1 MVELNLSEPCP
12 CGSGKPGGECCWRG
26 GLAFVV
32 PEANPRPP
40 APKTGFAHPECYARS
55 LNDCSD
61 DISKEHYVSRN
72 ILESFAPSGRFDVVN
87 PPWALG
93 KTVPVSPGTFF
104 ARVLCR
110 RHNNALIDLD
120 TTGGNF
126 FRAVMAGTDTKTA
139 PQAFNGIN
147 LERWLLKLLCG
158 LSAGK
163 PADGPLPSAG
173 PWVAPDLWARILFG
187 ELTFPPA
194 CGLYFDGTLGRQL
207 NYAHQIGMERFDING
222 ELAGLRVSLLGF
234 ALVLLMKAATP
245 GALAS
250 IVLNGIWRPNGFEFR
265 RPNGDLVKMLHLSWM
280 QLGSGL
286 GVHLVA

>member
-126 FRAVMAGTDTKTA
+126 FRAVMAAPTPRPRRRLSTASTWKGGSSSCSAACPRGSPPTA
-139 PQAFNGIN
+139 PCRAQD
-147 LERWLLKLLCG
+147 R
-158 LSAGK
+158 
-163 PADGPLPSAG
+163 
-173 PWVAPDLWARILFG
+173 
-187 ELTFPPA
+187 
-194 CGLYFDGTLGRQL
+194 
-207 NYAHQIGMERFDING
+207 
-222 ELAGLRVSLLGF
+222 GLRRTCGRGF
-234 ALVLLMKAATP
+234 FSASSRSRPRAASTSTERSV
-245 GALAS
+245 GNS
-250 IVLNGIWRPNGFEFR
+250 
-265 RPNGDLVKMLHLSWM
+265 
-280 QLGSGL
+280 
-286 GVHLVA
+286 